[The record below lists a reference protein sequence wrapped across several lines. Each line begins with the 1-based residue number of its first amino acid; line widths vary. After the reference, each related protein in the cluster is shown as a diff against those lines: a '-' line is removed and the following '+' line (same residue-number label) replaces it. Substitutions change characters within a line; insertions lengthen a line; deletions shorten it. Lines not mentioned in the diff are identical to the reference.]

1 MTDEVLRK
9 GRGWQRVTQGAAA
22 LLAIAGL
29 GAVGGCLNRPLEPN
43 EPRITSTIIEQLSQS
58 AVDKIDLVLMVD
70 NSRSM
75 ADKQKILE
83 AAVPDLVRGLVNP
96 GCVDKTGAT
105 VAQPAS
111 PTDDCPTGSQREFK
125 PVLDIHVG
133 IVSSS
138 IGGHGSDSC
147 SVKAAATADCGAAD
161 NPGQDD
167 RGHLIARTEQC
178 GLPGAQTS
186 APTYSNKGFLAWD
199 PSGKLMP
206 AGEKNLDNFIANLG
220 KMVVGT
226 GQIGC
231 GFESQME
238 SWYRFLVDPEPYD
251 KITVDPSKGVI
262 EVTGTDAVLLQ
273 QRADFLRPNS
283 LLAVIMLTD
292 ENDCSVRE
300 SGIGFYAL
308 QQHLLKN
315 PNTTYFLPRARQECA
330 ANPGDACCRSC
341 SADQKGCPAD
351 DLCATK
357 PSLNQL
363 EDALNLRCFDQ
374 KRRFGFDFLYPI
386 DRYTT
391 GLLSPTVPNRKGELV
406 PNPIYQDL
414 NPADNVTG
422 GRPTD
427 QVFLAGIVGVPWQL
441 IARDQA
447 DLKKGFQSFEELSA
461 NGTWDKI
468 LGDPTTYKPAADSHM
483 IESIDPRPN
492 LPTATSGQEDPF
504 SGHEYTIPSRADLQ
518 YACIFDLPAPQECE
532 AGNLSC
538 DCNDPAVKDNP
549 LCMGTT
555 QMKAKAY
562 PGLREL
568 ATLKSVGSQGIVASV
583 CPAQLGDINAAD
595 YGYRPAI
602 GAIIDRLKVAL
613 NGKCLPRQLTP
624 DANNQVQCLVIEAS
638 KAADPKACCDPK
650 AARHPIAEGN
660 IGAQRAAQA
669 NEFVKAGGYNCF
681 CEITQL
687 GDPEK
692 SSKAEQ
698 SACQDDPSGTPQFQD
713 KDGTMKNANGWCYVD
728 STTNPPTGSPDIV
741 KDCPSTEKRII
752 RFVGAGNPT
761 SGAPLFI
768 TCTGD

>member
-1 MTDEVLRK
+1 M
-9 GRGWQRVTQGAAA
+9 
-22 LLAIAGL
+22 
-29 GAVGGCLNRPLEPN
+29 
-43 EPRITSTIIEQLSQS
+43 
-58 AVDKIDLVLMVD
+58 
-70 NSRSM
+70 
-75 ADKQKILE
+75 
-83 AAVPDLVRGLVNP
+83 
-96 GCVDKTGAT
+96 
-105 VAQPAS
+105 
-111 PTDDCPTGSQREFK
+111 
-125 PVLDIHVG
+125 
-133 IVSSS
+133 
-138 IGGHGSDSC
+138 
-147 SVKAAATADCGAAD
+147 
-161 NPGQDD
+161 
-167 RGHLIARTEQC
+167 
-178 GLPGAQTS
+178 
-186 APTYSNKGFLAWD
+186 
-199 PSGKLMP
+199 
-206 AGEKNLDNFIANLG
+206 
-220 KMVVGT
+220 
-226 GQIGC
+226 
-231 GFESQME
+231 
-238 SWYRFLVDPEPYD
+238 
-251 KITVDPSKGVI
+251 
-262 EVTGTDAVLLQ
+262 TGTDQVLLQ

-315 PNTTYFLPRARQECA
+315 PNASYFLPRARKECA
-330 ANPGDACCRSC
+330 QNPGDPCCRSC

-351 DLCATK
+351 ELCAMK

-363 EDALNLRCFDQ
+363 EDALNLRCYDQ

-441 IARDQA
+441 VARDGG

-468 LGDPTTYKPAADSHM
+468 LGDPTKYIAASDPHMLETY
-483 IESIDPRPN
+483 DPRPG
-492 LPTATSGQEDPF
+492 LPTATDMKEDPI
-504 SGHEYTIPSRADLQ
+504 SGHEYTIADHADLQ
-518 YACIFDLPAPQECE
+518 YACIFDLPLKTECPP
-532 AGNLSC
+532 GNLSC
-538 DCNDPAVKDNP
+538 DCGTANNDNP
-549 LCMGTT
+549 LCEGTV
-555 QMKAKAY
+555 QAKAKAY

-568 ATLKSVGSQGIVASV
+568 AALKAVGSQGIVASV
-583 CPAQLGDINAAD
+583 CPAQLTDVNADD

-602 GAIIDRLKVAL
+602 GSIIDRLKVAL

-638 KAADPKACCDPK
+638 KGDPNSCCDAK
-650 AARHPIAEGN
+650 AARHPVSKEN
-660 IGAQRAAQA
+660 IGAQRAAEA

-687 GDPEK
+687 GDKDK
-692 SSKAEQ
+692 SSPAEQ
-698 SACQDDPSGTPQFQD
+698 KACQDDPSGTPQYQAA
-713 KDGTMKNANGWCYVD
+713 DGTTKNANGWCYVD

-768 TCTGD
+768 TCSGE